1 MPSID
6 ELAPR
11 TCREKKLDLQ
21 LDPNADAAKAFTPL
35 LVLVSYA
42 RALPE
47 GVMLPLIFEVQGPS
61 ASSYQRRDFTRFA
74 PSTIIF
80 RPREG
85 GRHLLIL
92 REAAHYRWWGSLAV
106 NVAGEPLKAEP
117 RRS

>member
-1 MPSID
+1 VPSID

-11 TCREKKLDLQ
+11 TVRERKLDLQ
-21 LDPNADAAKAFTPL
+21 LDPKGEAPKAFTPL

-61 ASSYQRRDFTRFA
+61 ASSYRRKDYMQFA
-74 PSTIIF
+74 PTTIIF

-92 REAAHYRWWGSLAV
+92 REFGHYRWWASLAV
-106 NVAGEPLKAEP
+106 DVAGEPIKADP
-117 RRS
+117 QRS